1 MATAAQVLL
10 LASYPPAEAHMV
22 WQVYMDL
29 KEVKKWHEVEI
40 RENKTLGM
48 CYLMG
53 RKDAP
58 RSQLHLTVSDCN
70 LVHDVE
76 KEEKEEE
83 DDEEEE
89 EVIVERYI
97 FNHCTKV
104 ARLINQG

>member
-10 LASYPPAEAHMV
+10 ASCPPAEAHIV

-40 RENKTLGM
+40 KENKTLGM

-53 RKDAP
+53 RKDPP
-58 RSQLHLTVSDCN
+58 RSQLHPTVSDCN
-70 LVHDVE
+70 LVHDAE

-83 DDEEEE
+83 EDEEEE
-89 EVIVERYI
+89 EKVE
-97 FNHCTKV
+97 CTY
-104 ARLINQG
+104 L